1 MLGCRSFRGVL
12 LGTLLGRVEGHRTGQ
27 REKLV
32 SAVVMEVLPSPT
44 GSPGAGGATGCC

>member
-1 MLGCRSFRGVL
+1 ML
-12 LGTLLGRVEGHRTGQ
+12 LGTLLGRVEGHKTGQ
-27 REKLV
+27 REKLSH